1 MNLEQ
6 ISKKYNISDSFL
18 NSKEDGLLVVSKS
31 IGDLIVKL
39 KRNEI
44 EGEELIYSL
53 EKLSQFCKE
62 VKNSTFH

>member
-18 NSKEDGLLVVSKS
+18 NSKEDGLSVVYKS
-31 IGDLIVKL
+31 ISDLVVKL

-44 EGEELIYSL
+44 KEEEMIYSL
-53 EKLSQFCKE
+53 EKLAHFCKE
-62 VKNSTFH
+62 VKNSTF

>member
-1 MNLEQ
+1 MNLDQ

-39 KRNEI
+39 KLNEI